1 MGNEIFDIIII
12 GSGPAG
18 LTATIYTSRAN
29 LKTLLIGGIEF
40 GGQLML
46 TTDVEDYPGFPDGT
60 QGPELILAMKAQA
73 EKFGS
78 RILQENV
85 TSVDFSKK
93 PFAVYVGEKKYLAKA
108 IIISTGASAKWLD
121 IPGEKKLI
129 GKGVSSCAVCDAAF
143 FKGKKVVV
151 VGGGDSAMREA
162 LFLTKFVSSVTIIH
176 RRDKLRA
183 FPILVERA
191 SKNPKVSFI
200 WDTIVTQ
207 VLGVD
212 KVGGVILKNV
222 RTGKQKHLETDGLFV
237 AIGHS
242 PNTQIFRDRL
252 PLDPKGYIIV
262 KNETKTPISGVFVA
276 GDVSDWHYQQ
286 AVTAAGIGCRAAI
299 DAHDYLENL
308 TNE

>member
-18 LTATIYTSRAN
+18 LTAAIYTSRAN
-29 LKTLLIGGIEF
+29 LKTLLIGGVEF

-46 TTDVEDYPGFPDGT
+46 TTDVEDYPGFPDGI

-93 PFAVYVGEKKYLAKA
+93 PFAVYVEEKKYLAKA
-108 IIISTGASAKWLD
+108 IIISTGASAKWLN

-129 GKGVSSCAVCDAAF
+129 GKGVSSCAVCDGAF
-143 FKGKKVVV
+143 FKGKEVVV

-162 LFLTKFVSSVTIIH
+162 LFLTRFVLSVKIIH

-183 FPILVERA
+183 FPILSDRA
-191 SKNPKVSFI
+191 FKNPKISFI
-200 WDTIVTQ
+200 WDSVVTQ
-207 VLGVD
+207 VLGED
-212 KVGGVILKNV
+212 KVTGAVLKNV
-222 RTGKQKHLETDGLFV
+222 KTGEQKHLETDGLFV

-242 PNTQIFRDRL
+242 PNTQIFKDRL

-262 KNETKTPISGVFVA
+262 KDETKTPISGVFVA

-286 AVTAAGIGCRAAI
+286 AVTAAGVGCRAAI
-299 DAHDYLENL
+299 DAQEYLENL